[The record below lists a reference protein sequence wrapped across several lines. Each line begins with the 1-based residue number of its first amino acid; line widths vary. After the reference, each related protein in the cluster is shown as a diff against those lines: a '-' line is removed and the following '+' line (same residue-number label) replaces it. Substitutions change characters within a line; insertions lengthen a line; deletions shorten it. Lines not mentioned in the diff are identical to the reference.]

1 MQRLLISVMVV
12 VFMVAIGLRISP
24 SDFTSVWKRPL
35 PLLLSV
41 IVNLVIVPLIAAWV
55 VEAVHLPH
63 AVAVGLLICSAS
75 PAGLAGP
82 LFALRARGHVA
93 TAVAGMVILSLV
105 SVVSAP
111 ITISW
116 VVGRSL
122 AVDLGHLI
130 VPMVGTLF
138 VLQLLP
144 LVVGMLIR
152 LVNQD
157 LAERWSGPATKL
169 ANGLLLF
176 VVTGLLMTKGGVVLQ
191 IGVSGVLLFSVVVL
205 VSLGL
210 GALVST
216 RSAERRA
223 YLAITGVRNISLALL
238 VCATYFPDPAT
249 DAAVLT
255 FGLVT
260 TVVPLVVTSIVG
272 ATGPK
277 TDEAQAT
284 QHQRT

>member
-1 MQRLLISVMVV
+1 MQRLIISVMVV
-12 VFMVAIGLRISP
+12 VLMVAIGLRSSP
-24 SDFTSVWKRPL
+24 SDFTAVWKRPL
-35 PLLLSV
+35 PLLLSL

-55 VEAVHLPH
+55 VGLVHLPH

-75 PAGLAGP
+75 PAGPAGP

-93 TAVAGMVILSLV
+93 TAVTGMVILSLI

-130 VPMVGTLF
+130 VPMIGTLF
-138 VLQLLP
+138 VIQLLP

-157 LAERWSGPATKL
+157 MAERWSRPATKI
-169 ANGLLLF
+169 ANGLLLL
-176 VVTGLLMTKGGVVLQ
+176 VVTGLLITKGRVVLQ
-191 IGVSGVLLFSVVVL
+191 IGSTGVLLFVVLVL
-205 VSLGL
+205 VSLGI

-223 YLAITGVRNISLALL
+223 YFAVTGVRNISLALL
-238 VCATYFPDPAT
+238 VSATYFLDPAT

-260 TVVPLVVTSIVG
+260 TIVPLIVTSIVG
-272 ATGPK
+272 AIGTK
-277 TDEAQAT
+277 TDDAQT
-284 QHQRT
+284 IHS